1 MNDGSPIT
9 VAGILAVLGGVT
21 AMLVAVIT
29 AWRTGAKVDKVVS
42 SNAVIAAT
50 ATEVSNVLN
59 TVEKN
64 TNSRADK
71 QDNKIEQLLSQVAG
85 LTAHIAKQDET
96 RAVLAAEVNKVVQQM
111 PPVPVVVTN
120 EQPVDVSVVQVP
132 QATVEQP
139 SQIIR
144 GDR

>member
-71 QDNKIEQLLSQVAG
+71 QDTKIEQLLLQVG
-85 LTAHIAKQDET
+85 SLTDHIAQLDRT
-96 RAVLAAEVNKVVQQM
+96 REVLAAEVKGAIKEVI
-111 PPVPVVVTN
+111 PIPVVVTN

-132 QATVEQP
+132 QTTVEQP
-139 SQIIR
+139 SQIIK
-144 GDR
+144 G

>member
-96 RAVLAAEVNKVVQQM
+96 RAVLAAEVNKVVQQIQ
-111 PPVPVVVTN
+111 PVPVVVTN

-132 QATVEQP
+132 QTTVEQP
-139 SQIIR
+139 SQIIK
-144 GDR
+144 G